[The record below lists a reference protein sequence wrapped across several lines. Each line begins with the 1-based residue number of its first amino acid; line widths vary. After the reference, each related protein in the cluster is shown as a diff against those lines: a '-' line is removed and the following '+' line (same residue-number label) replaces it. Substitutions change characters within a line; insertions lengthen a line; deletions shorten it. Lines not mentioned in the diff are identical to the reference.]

1 MVKLTERSVNMS
13 VKCLEWPTHVNC
25 EDLLILGIEIIFP
38 SLKKILKVVLFRCEY
53 VSVSTPLVFD
63 DYPPILRVVVFSLFS
78 VTASRKQRIE
88 MHLAALFIIYDSDTS
103 WKCPTS
109 CPSKCVH
116 CIIRVEWSTYFV
128 TVRTREG
135 LYSTS
140 ETTEFC
146 LAPKT
151 KTRILHAI

>member
-1 MVKLTERSVNMS
+1 MKLTERSVNMS

-103 WKCPTS
+103 
-109 CPSKCVH
+109 
-116 CIIRVEWSTYFV
+116 
-128 TVRTREG
+128 
-135 LYSTS
+135 
-140 ETTEFC
+140 
-146 LAPKT
+146 
-151 KTRILHAI
+151 